1 MESIK
6 VTDTLALAHV
16 EKVFFLT
23 TAHVEKVG
31 SKMKLRRMMRT
42 TICVQGDAA
51 PLVNK
56 GLKR

>member
-1 MESIK
+1 MELIK

-42 TICVQGDAA
+42 TIVCKAT
-51 PLVNK
+51 PLPW
-56 GLKR
+56 